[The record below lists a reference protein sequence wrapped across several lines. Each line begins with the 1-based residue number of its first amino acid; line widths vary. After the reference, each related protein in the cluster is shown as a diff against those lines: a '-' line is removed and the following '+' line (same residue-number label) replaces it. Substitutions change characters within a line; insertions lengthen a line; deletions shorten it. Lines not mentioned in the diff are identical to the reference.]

1 MCGVNLKRLLSL
13 PVPAAFSNPGT
24 LRIGKSDPRQIKF
37 ALRLMVAAILVVFA
51 LTTPGF
57 LSAQA
62 LQSLLTTVSF
72 IGCVAVGMSLITIS
86 GNILSL
92 SLGATV
98 GASALM
104 LIASANHLGW
114 PAALLIALL
123 FGAMIGAAQ
132 GILIGYLR
140 ANPIIV
146 TIATSVFI
154 YGVAQPV
161 TGNGSF
167 YASAPISDALLVTRW
182 FGMPFEFVTFL
193 AVLVVCQIL
202 LSFTVFG
209 RNIFMVGSSFRAARA
224 AGLPS
229 RATTVGA
236 YCFAGLFSSVT
247 GILLALRYGRA
258 GMEFGLG
265 YDYSAIAAVLVGG
278 SSIAGGH
285 GSAVRTFAGMMIIG
299 IVQVVLLLRG
309 FRQEW
314 QYLITGAIV
323 LGVIMLNSAARE

>member
-1 MCGVNLKRLLSL
+1 MNWKGPMASSMRATL
-13 PVPAAFSNPGT
+13 SNPKT
-24 LRIGKSDPRQIKF
+24 FRVSKADPGRTKV
-37 ALRLMVAAILVVFA
+37 ALRSLVAGILVLSA
-51 LTTPGF
+51 LATPGF
-57 LSAQA
+57 LSGQS

-72 IGCVAVGMSLITIS
+72 IGCVAVGMTLVTIS

-104 LIASANHLGW
+104 LVACANHLGW
-114 PAALLIALL
+114 PAAILIALL
-123 FGAMIGAAQ
+123 FGATIGTIQ
-132 GILIGYLR
+132 GILIGCLR

-146 TIATSVFI
+146 TIATSVLI
-154 YGVAQPV
+154 YGAAQPI

-167 YASAPISDALLVTRW
+167 YANAPISDALLVTRW
-182 FGMPFEFVTFL
+182 FGMPFEFIAFL
-193 AVLVVCQIL
+193 AVLTACQIL

-224 AGLPS
+224 AGIPS
-229 RATTVGA
+229 QATTVGA

-299 IVQVVLLLRG
+299 IVQVMLLLWG

-314 QYLITGAIV
+314 QYFITGAIV
-323 LGVIMLNSAARE
+323 LGVIMLNSSARE

>member
-1 MCGVNLKRLLSL
+1 MR
-13 PVPAAFSNPGT
+13 A
-24 LRIGKSDPRQIKF
+24 
-37 ALRLMVAAILVVFA
+37 ALRFAVAAILAAFA
-51 LTTPGF
+51 LTTAGF
-57 LSAQA
+57 LSEHA

-72 IGCVAVGMSLITIS
+72 IGCVAVGMTFVTIS

-98 GASALM
+98 GASALV
-104 LIASANHLGW
+104 LIACANLVGW
-114 PAALLIALL
+114 PGAILAALL
-123 FGAMIGAAQ
+123 FGAVIGAAQ
-132 GILIGYLR
+132 GFLIGSLQ

-146 TIATSVFI
+146 TIATSVLI
-154 YGVAQPV
+154 YGVAQPA
-161 TGNGSF
+161 TGNGSL
-167 YASAPISDALLVTRW
+167 YANVPISDTLLVTQW
-182 FGMPFEFVTFL
+182 FGMPLEFIAFL
-193 AVLVVCQIL
+193 AVLILCQLL
-202 LSFTVFG
+202 LSYTVFG
-209 RNIFMVGSSFRAARA
+209 RYTFMLGSSFRAARA
-224 AGLPS
+224 AGIPA

-258 GMEFGLG
+258 SMEFGLG

-278 SSIAGGH
+278 SSIAGGQ
-285 GSAVRTFAGMMIIG
+285 GSALRTFAGIMIIG

-323 LGVIMLNSAARE
+323 LGVIMLNSSRRE